1 MFPELTNQSLIKI
14 VLEIYKRNEVAES
27 HSVCDTYF
35 RMGVANALNSLCK
48 EFGIDLVSEV
58 KKEVRDA

>member
-1 MFPELTNQSLIKI
+1 MFSKFTKQSLVKI
-14 VLEIYKRNEVAES
+14 VLEIYKRNEVAGS

-58 KKEVRDA
+58 KKEVQDG

>member
-1 MFPELTNQSLIKI
+1 MFDELTKQSLVKSALKI
-14 VLEIYKRNEVAES
+14 YRRNEVAES

-58 KKEVRDA
+58 KMEVQDG